1 MNKKTIVKKILP
13 QYFDDIVRKGK
24 RFELR
29 KDEDDIQWGDILIL
43 KEWDGNQFT
52 GRAIRCL
59 VSYVLR
65 SVPEYGLAK
74 GYCII
79 GFSRWT
85 PFETDG
91 TEEV

>member
-1 MNKKTIVKKILP
+1 MSKTVTKKILP
-13 QYFDDIVRKGK
+13 QYFDAIVQKNK

-29 KDEDDIQWGDILIL
+29 KDEDDIQQGDILIL
-43 KEWDGNQFT
+43 KEWDENQFA

-59 VSYVLR
+59 VSYVIR

-74 GYCII
+74 GYCVI

-85 PFETDG
+85 PFETDD